1 MIKLGKAL
9 KADVLA
15 ASAAADISEEEDDHE
30 EFYEDAYEDAE
41 GMNKS
46 RVPVYHNVFLL
57 HWVVLLILLYLR
69 VSITHHL
76 YYVKIFHSIFAILPC
91 PPVS

>member
-30 EFYEDAYEDAE
+30 EFYEDAYEDAD

-46 RVPVYHNVFLL
+46 CVYCNVFSL
-57 HWVVLLILLYLR
+57 HCAVRLILR

-76 YYVKIFHSIFAILPC
+76 LL
-91 PPVS
+91 